1 MDELILDIMS
11 QAIRINNDKTL
22 KAAVEFEFL
31 PSTKILK
38 IIIFVNGKFGHGLTK
53 TWSVDTTD
61 KDSLDIVKKDLD
73 NAELPK
79 IEDDFLG

>member
-1 MDELILDIMS
+1 MDDLILDIMS

-31 PSTKILK
+31 PSTKVLK
-38 IIIFVNGKFGHGLTK
+38 ISIFVNGKFGHGLTK

-73 NAELPK
+73 NAELPE

>member
-31 PSTKILK
+31 PSTKVLK
-38 IIIFVNGKFGHGLTK
+38 IIIFCEWKV
-53 TWSVDTTD
+53 WSW
-61 KDSLDIVKKDLD
+61 I
-73 NAELPK
+73 N
-79 IEDDFLG
+79 